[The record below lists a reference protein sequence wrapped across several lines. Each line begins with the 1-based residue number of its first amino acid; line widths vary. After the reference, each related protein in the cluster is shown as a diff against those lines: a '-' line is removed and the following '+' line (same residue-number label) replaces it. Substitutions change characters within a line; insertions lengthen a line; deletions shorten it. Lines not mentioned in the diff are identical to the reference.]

1 MSSIATARAMA
12 DAASGVE
19 TAMWKWGEYDIR
31 YKVAGKVR
39 GDLFPELTT

>member
-1 MSSIATARAMA
+1 MSSIASERAKA
-12 DAASGVE
+12 DEASGVE

-39 GDLFPELTT
+39 AISFLS

>member
-1 MSSIATARAMA
+1 MSSIATARAVA
-12 DAASGVE
+12 DAESGVA

-39 GDLFPELTT
+39 GDLLHELTT